1 MLRVDLSRRSW
12 RVEPI
17 SFRRFLGGRGL
28 GSWLFYELRG
38 FEADPFSPGNPLIIA
53 SGPLGGTRIPM
64 ATRAYA
70 VFRSPLTGIFGGSNV
85 GGTLGAVMRYAGV
98 DALAVTGRAER
109 PVYLLVADGKVE
121 FRDASHLWG
130 KDAVETEMELKKE
143 HGRGAAVLAIG
154 PAGENLVRFAS
165 INHEYWRQF
174 GRTGGG
180 AVMGYKKLKAVVFVS
195 DRREVEVA
203 MPERLEGWLK
213 EFLPQFLQKTAAYRE
228 GGTLRLVDLGNQMGF
243 FPAYYWTRL
252 TLDGWEALSW
262 SKKIKPEYFLR
273 PEACLYC
280 PAACHRPVKSAK
292 LGLVVDLEY
301 ETVYAL
307 GGLAAVKDV
316 DAIVKINDLAD
327 RLGMDT
333 ISLGN
338 VLAFAVV
345 ASRAG
350 KLPVELDWGDGE
362 ALSRLAEDIAY
373 RRGVGDLLA
382 EGVRKAAE
390 ALGMPEVAVHVKG
403 LEPAG
408 YDPRVL
414 KGMALGYAIGYRGA
428 DHLATMAY
436 ALDIAGKAG
445 GAGSLGLEKVRA
457 VAHME
462 EVAAVM
468 DSLVLCKF
476 GRDAYD
482 AYPGGRFYEV
492 TAQLLTWITGEE
504 WRADDVKEVGERIVL
519 LDRMLNVEMGV
530 DARQDDLP
538 PLLKKPARLEDRE
551 VRIDEEELKAAL
563 RLYYDLRGWDERG
576 VPRRETV
583 ERLLPEIAGE
593 SSSHR
598 VPSPT

>member
-252 TLDGWEALSW
+252 TLEGWEALSW

-350 KLPVELDWGDGE
+350 KLPVELDWGYGE

>member
-307 GGLAAVKDV
+307 GGLAAIKDV

-593 SSSHR
+593 SSSRR

>member
-538 PLLKKPARLEDRE
+538 PLLKKPAQLEDRE

-593 SSSHR
+593 SSRR

>member
-252 TLDGWEALSW
+252 TLEGWEALSW

-593 SSSHR
+593 SSRR

>member
-109 PVYLLVADGKVE
+109 PVYLLVTDGKVE

-307 GGLAAVKDV
+307 GGLAAIKDV

-350 KLPVELDWGDGE
+350 KLPAELDWGDGE

-382 EGVRKAAE
+382 EGVRKTAE
-390 ALGMPEVAVHVKG
+390 VLGMPEVAVHVKG

-593 SSSHR
+593 SSSR
-598 VPSPT
+598 RAPSPT